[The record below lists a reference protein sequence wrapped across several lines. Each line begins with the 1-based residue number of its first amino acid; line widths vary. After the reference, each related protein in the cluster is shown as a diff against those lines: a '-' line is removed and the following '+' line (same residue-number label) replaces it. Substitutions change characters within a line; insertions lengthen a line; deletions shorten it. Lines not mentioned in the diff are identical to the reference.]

1 MARERVHRNNAAKQ
15 AAYRARHGEREPV
28 RQALL
33 SSLGQE
39 LHGRLRQAVEAGTNQ
54 VPAAVLGKRADDTLI
69 NLMAYVTRGVLL
81 GEPTES
87 RHEGEGREDGA
98 AGEDPAAVR

>member
-1 MARERVHRNNAAKQ
+1 MARERVYRNNAAKQ
-15 AAYRARHGEREPV
+15 AAYRARYADREPV

-33 SSLGQE
+33 ANIGEE
-39 LHGRLRQAVEAGTNQ
+39 LHGRLRQAIEAGTNH

-81 GEPTES
+81 NEPKKS
-87 RHEGEGREDGA
+87 RHEGEGREDRA
-98 AGEDPAAVR
+98 AGEDPAGAR

>member
-1 MARERVHRNNAAKQ
+1 VHRNDAAKQ
-15 AAYRARHGEREPV
+15 AAYRARYADRQPV

-33 SSLGQE
+33 ASIGQE
-39 LHGRLRQAVEAGTNQ
+39 LHGRLRQAIEAGTNR

-81 GEPTES
+81 NEPQKGGS
-87 RHEGEGREDGA
+87 EGEGREDAGA
-98 AGEDPAAVR
+98 GADPAGAR